1 MDITFKSIINKHIFV
16 EITCVDKNGD
26 IIDSIEFYG
35 RVIKADENESIIIEN
50 IETKEKF
57 EMPPDLSSIRITK
70 PSEYKINIKEQIVSN
85 LDLIGK
91 WTMKIKDI
99 TFKSIIGKNILVGMT
114 YVDKK
119 KRVIDSIEFYGKIIK
134 ADENKSI
141 IIENIETKEKFELPP
156 DLSSIKIAK
165 PGEYKLR
172 STGKIIVN
180 PDLITTWIVKRR
192 NKKLNT

>member
-26 IIDSIEFYG
+26 I
-35 RVIKADENESIIIEN
+35 
-50 IETKEKF
+50 
-57 EMPPDLSSIRITK
+57 
-70 PSEYKINIKEQIVSN
+70 
-85 LDLIGK
+85 
-91 WTMKIKDI
+91 
-99 TFKSIIGKNILVGMT
+99 
-114 YVDKK
+114 
-119 KRVIDSIEFYGKIIK
+119 IDSIEFYGKIIK